1 MRISHVLAAGL
12 VLGAVTGPLAA
23 QERKTI
29 PGPDV
34 AIYNLAGI
42 MKLEA
47 GSGADVAVEI
57 ARGGRDGG
65 KLTVATGEI
74 RGRQTLRVIYPE
86 DDIYYS
92 ANGFNSGE
100 TTLEALHL
108 QCFTV
113 LFYCGVLQSLAT
125 GRNDQSGKGTLLA
138 CFDVIYSPKE

>member
-86 DDIYYS
+86 DDISGLPDCQPGKPNRIRS
-92 ANGFNSGE
+92 AFL
-100 TTLEALHL
+100 T
-108 QCFTV
+108 
-113 LFYCGVLQSLAT
+113 GVM
-125 GRNDQSGKGTLLA
+125 
-138 CFDVIYSPKE
+138 CP